1 MERRGHFFLVCP
13 LILQLEHVD
22 FERGG
27 ERVDILKSIR

>member
-1 MERRGHFFLVCP
+1 